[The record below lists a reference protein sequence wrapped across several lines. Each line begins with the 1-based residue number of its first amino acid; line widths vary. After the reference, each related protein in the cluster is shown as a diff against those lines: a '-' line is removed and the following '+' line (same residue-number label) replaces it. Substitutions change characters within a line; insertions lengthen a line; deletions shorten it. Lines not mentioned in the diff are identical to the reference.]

1 MTTLALCKL
10 MGMSYDD
17 VRALPREV
25 YDVLVEHAVKDR
37 EAA

>member
-17 VRALPREV
+17 IRALPREV
-25 YDVLVEHAVKDR
+25 YEVLIEHAAKER